1 MRRVGAR
8 HVLLAAALAAGA
20 HAAAAVIA
28 LSGLA
33 PRSWGPGDAAQAG
46 AGLTIA
52 LATPGGAAAGA
63 LTDAGADWRTP
74 VADAAPEALTALTPE
89 TLAAAAPPVIA
100 GAPVAA
106 ATAAPV
112 AEATATPVAQAAA
125 VPVAQA
131 TAVPVAQATAT
142 PVAPAIV
149 QPAARAIPSPV
160 ARKPRVPDA
169 QPAPVQPAPIP
180 SAQSRAAEAAQAA
193 APGSPDDSAAA
204 SAPTA
209 AQGGDAQDSDA
220 VAAGETPGAPGGDP
234 AAVARYAAEV
244 QRLLARH
251 KRYPAQARA
260 RRIEGAG
267 VLAFAV
273 GADGAVRAARVARSA
288 GHPLLD
294 AEIVAMLRR
303 AGKLPPPPQGQPLKL
318 TAPVTFRLQ

>member
-125 VPVAQA
+125 P
-131 TAVPVAQATAT
+131 PVAQATAT

-234 AAVARYAAEV
+234 AAVERYAAEV

>member
-1 MRRVGAR
+1 
-8 HVLLAAALAAGA
+8 
-20 HAAAAVIA
+20 
-28 LSGLA
+28 
-33 PRSWGPGDAAQAG
+33 
-46 AGLTIA
+46 
-52 LATPGGAAAGA
+52 
-63 LTDAGADWRTP
+63 
-74 VADAAPEALTALTPE
+74 
-89 TLAAAAPPVIA
+89 
-100 GAPVAA
+100 
-106 ATAAPV
+106 
-112 AEATATPVAQAAA
+112 
-125 VPVAQA
+125 
-131 TAVPVAQATAT
+131 
-142 PVAPAIV
+142 V

-169 QPAPVQPAPIP
+169 QPAPVQPAPVQPAPIP